1 MRTKVMEISV
11 GGFMLAGIL
20 ALILLALNVSG
31 LTVSDS
37 AGSYRVT
44 ARFENIG
51 GLAPRAK
58 VTLSGVQIGQV
69 RSIHIDERM
78 LMAVV
83 EMDINASADY
93 LSRDSSAQILT
104 AGLLGEQY
112 IGIIPGADDEMLKDG
127 DMIENTQSAMVL
139 ENLISKFLF
148 NQVSE

>member
-127 DMIENTQSAMVL
+127 DMIENTQSALVL
-139 ENLISKFLF
+139 ENLVSKFLF
-148 NQVSE
+148 NKVSE

>member
-1 MRTKVMEISV
+1 MRTRVMEISV
-11 GGFMLAGIL
+11 GAFMLAGIL

-37 AGSYRVT
+37 SGSYRVT

-69 RSIHIDERM
+69 RSIGIDERM

-83 EMDINASADY
+83 EMDINGSADY
-93 LSRDSSAQILT
+93 LSSDSSAQILT

-127 DMIENTQSAMVL
+127 DAIENTQSALVL
-139 ENLISKFLF
+139 ENLVSKFLF
-148 NQVSE
+148 NKVTE

>member
-1 MRTKVMEISV
+1 MRTRVVEITV

-20 ALILLALNVSG
+20 ALIVLALNVSG
-31 LTVSDS
+31 LKMSDS
-37 AGSYRVT
+37 GSSYRVL

-69 RSIHIDERM
+69 SSITIDERM
-78 LMAVV
+78 LMALV
-83 EMDINASADY
+83 ELNIDGSVGY

-112 IGIIPGADDEMLKDG
+112 IGIVPGADDELLKDG
-127 DMIENTQSAMVL
+127 DTLEDTQSALVL
-139 ENLISKFLF
+139 ENLVSKFLF
-148 NQVSE
+148 SKVSE

>member
-1 MRTKVMEISV
+1 MRTRVVEISV
-11 GGFMLAGIL
+11 GGFMLTGIL

-31 LTVSDS
+31 LKVSDS
-37 AGSYRVT
+37 GSSYRVL

-69 RSIHIDERM
+69 RSISIDERL

-83 EMDINASADY
+83 ELDITSSVNY

-112 IGIIPGADDEMLKDG
+112 IGITPGAEDEMLKDG
-127 DMIENTQSAMVL
+127 DALENTQSALVL
-139 ENLISKFLF
+139 ENLVSKFLF
-148 NQVSE
+148 NKVSE

>member
-1 MRTKVMEISV
+1 MRTRVVEICV
-11 GGFMLAGIL
+11 GGFMLTGIL

-31 LTVSDS
+31 LKVSDS
-37 AGSYRVT
+37 GSSYRVF

-69 RSIHIDERM
+69 RSIDIDERL

-83 EMDINASADY
+83 EMDINSAASY

-112 IGIIPGADDEMLKDG
+112 IGIVPGADDEMLKDG
-127 DMIENTQSAMVL
+127 DTLEDTQSALVL
-139 ENLISKFLF
+139 ENLVSKFLF
-148 NQVSE
+148 SKVSE